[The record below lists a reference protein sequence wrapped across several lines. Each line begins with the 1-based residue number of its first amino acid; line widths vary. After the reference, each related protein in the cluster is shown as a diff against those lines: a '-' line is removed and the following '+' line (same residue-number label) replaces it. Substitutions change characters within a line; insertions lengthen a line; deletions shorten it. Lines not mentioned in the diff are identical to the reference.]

1 MFELLFNHPRVV
13 FSKGEFVLLG
23 GWAPWLLP
31 ATMAIL
37 AGALG
42 FILWRRRTRAEAR
55 IRGWR
60 LAGIWGLESALI
72 ALLLALLWQPAV
84 RVSALKPQQNVVAVV
99 VDDSASMTIADE
111 GRPRRDTARALLEKG
126 MLDALRRKFQ
136 VRLYRMSDKLERI
149 ENPDQLTAAGTSTRI
164 GDSLKQAVAES
175 ASLPIGAIVLI
186 SDGADNSGGVDPE
199 TISEIRSRRIP
210 VHTIGLGKE
219 RPGRDI
225 EITDAVMSAKALPD
239 SRLRAQVTLTQRG
252 YDKQK
257 ARLNVREGNRILA
270 SREITLQG
278 GDTQQTESLLFNAG
292 VAGAKL
298 FRVSVEPLQAEENQL
313 NNAVSRMVQVTGS
326 KPRILYL
333 EGEPR
338 WEFKFIRRAA
348 QEDRT
353 VKLVTMMRTT
363 QNKIYRQDVENA
375 KELEQGF
382 PASVDELFRYQAVIL
397 GSVELGYFTPAQQEL
412 LRNFVDRRGGGL
424 LWLGARAALSDGGWA
439 GSTMSELMPTILP
452 TAKNTFQR
460 EAATAELT
468 PAGRESL
475 ICRLVEDPEQ
485 NAARWRKLPYMGS
498 YQDVGSPKPGAVVLA
513 DMLVQNRGRLP
524 LLITQN
530 YGRGRTAIFATGGS
544 WRWQMLQELKD
555 QTHEMFWQQLL
566 RWLVAET
573 PGRIVASTP
582 RPVLSDEGRVVL
594 HAEVRDP
601 NYLPMADARV
611 EARIMGPA
619 GIAATVEMD
628 PDTNNPGSFTAT
640 WTAEKPGSYIAEI
653 QARRGE
659 EEPMRDVVTFQ
670 REDGVAEHFGTG
682 LNRDLLAKLSE
693 QTGGRYWRAA
703 DTGKLPEEISYSEA
717 GITIRETKELW
728 NMPVVFLLALALRSS
743 EWLLRRKWGA
753 V

>member
-13 FSKGEFVLLG
+13 FSRGEFVLLG

-31 ATMAIL
+31 AAIAVL

-72 ALLLALLWQPAV
+72 ALVLALLWQPAV

-99 VDDSASMTIADE
+99 VDDSGSMTIADE
-111 GRPRRDTARALLEKG
+111 GKPRRDNARALLEKG

-149 ENPDQLTAAGTSTRI
+149 EKPDELTAAGTSTRI
-164 GDSLKQAVAES
+164 GESLKQAVAES

-186 SDGADNSGGVDPE
+186 SDGADNSGGVDLE

-225 EITDAVMSAKALPD
+225 EITDAVMPAKALPD
-239 SRLRAQVTLTQRG
+239 SRLLAQVTLTQRG

-257 ARLNVREGNRILA
+257 ARLTVREGNKILA

-298 FRVSVEPLQAEENQL
+298 FRVSVEPLQGEENQQ

-363 QNKIYRQDVENA
+363 QNKIYRQDVEDA

-382 PASVDELFRYQAVIL
+382 PANVDELFRYQAVIL

-424 LWLGARAALSDGGWA
+424 LWLGARTALSDGGWA
-439 GSTMSELMPTILP
+439 GSTMSDLMPAILP

-468 PAGRESL
+468 AAGRESL

-485 NAARWRKLPYMGS
+485 NAARWRKLPHMAS

-582 RPVLSDEGRVVL
+582 RPVLSDEGRVAL

-611 EARIMGPA
+611 EARIIGPE

-628 PDTNNPGSFTAT
+628 PDTNNPGSFTAA
-640 WTAEKPGSYIAEI
+640 WTAEKPGSYISEI

-659 EEPMRDVVTFQ
+659 EEPLRDVVTFQ
-670 REDGVAEHFGTG
+670 RLDGVAEHFGTG
-682 LNRDLLAKLSE
+682 LNRELLAKLSE

-728 NMPVVFLLALALRSS
+728 NMP
-743 EWLLRRKWGA
+743 
-753 V
+753 